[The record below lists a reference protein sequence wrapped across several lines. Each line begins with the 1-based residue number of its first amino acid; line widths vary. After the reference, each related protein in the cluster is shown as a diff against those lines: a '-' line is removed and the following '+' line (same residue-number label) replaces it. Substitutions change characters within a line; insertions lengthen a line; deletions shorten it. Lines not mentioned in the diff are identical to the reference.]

1 MKPVVQSWCIIVP
14 SLLALFGA
22 GVMVGRMTAPAPHE
36 SAAPAALPA
45 QDATAWVDTAVRKLA
60 EELKLDEAQQ
70 ATARENLTPVAASIF
85 ADQERALFQMH
96 LRLLELHDTLA
107 KAGNLAPDQ
116 VQRLGRSR
124 LKLKELI
131 IEKFPRMVREN
142 PSPLIGGNP

>member
-1 MKPVVQSWCIIVP
+1 MKRSFQSWCIIVP

-22 GVMVGRMTAPAPHE
+22 GVMVGRMTVPARRE
-36 SAAPAALPA
+36 SAAPVAATP
-45 QDATAWVDTAVRKLA
+45 QDASAWVDTALGKLA
-60 EELKLDEAQQ
+60 EELKLDESQR
-70 ATARENLTPVAASIF
+70 ATARESLAPVATSIF

-107 KAGNLAPDQ
+107 QAGKLNPDQ
-116 VQRLGRSR
+116 LRSLGGSR

-131 IEKFPRMVREN
+131 IAKFPRMVREN